1 MLFPTLQKVINVLN
15 HDEEANDKLISA
27 TNLMW
32 YARNLNAIIK
42 S

>member
-1 MLFPTLQKVINVLN
+1 MLFPSLQKVINILN

-27 TNLMW
+27 MNLMW
-32 YARNLNAIIK
+32 YARNLK